1 MARSVLDASALLA
14 YLRREPGWE
23 QVLQVFTGTATMTT
37 VNFGEVAGWLVR
49 NGADE
54 TAVRALRNGL
64 VFPLTPVDD
73 DLCIRAALLEPLTR
87 SKGLGIGDRLC
98 LALAARSNAARGYR
112 GRRLAGDR
120 NRCRRGGPTHPLKFV
135 EQTNETFARQ

>member
-23 QVLQVFTGTATMTT
+23 QVLAAFSSTTTMTS

-49 NGADE
+49 KGADE
-54 TAVRALRNGL
+54 AAVRGLRNGL

-98 LALAARSNAARGYR
+98 LALAVRSSSVALTADAAWQEIAVG
-112 GRRLAGDR
+112 AG
-120 NRCRRGGPTHPLKFV
+120 V
-135 EQTNETFARQ
+135 EVQLIR

>member
-23 QVLQVFTGTATMTT
+23 QVLEAFTGTATMTT
-37 VNFGEVAGWLVR
+37 VSFGEVAGWLVR

-54 TAVRALRNGL
+54 AAVRGLRSGL

-98 LALAARSNAARGYR
+98 LALAARSDAVAVTADAAWQEIAAGA
-112 GRRLAGDR
+112 GVEVRLIR
-120 NRCRRGGPTHPLKFV
+120 
-135 EQTNETFARQ
+135 

>member
-14 YLRREPGWE
+14 YLRQEPGWE
-23 QVLQVFTGTATMTT
+23 QVLEALTGTTTMTS
-37 VNFGEVAGWLVR
+37 VNFGEVAGWMVR
-49 NGADE
+49 KGADE
-54 TAVRALRNGL
+54 AAVRGLRSGL

-98 LALAARSNAARGYR
+98 LALAARSDSIALTADAAWQEIATDAGVEV
-112 GRRLAGDR
+112 RLIR
-120 NRCRRGGPTHPLKFV
+120 
-135 EQTNETFARQ
+135 

>member
-23 QVLQVFTGTATMTT
+23 QVLETFTGTATMTT
-37 VNFGEVAGWLVR
+37 VNFGEVAGWLIR

-54 TAVRALRNGL
+54 AAVRGLRSGL
-64 VFPLTPVDD
+64 VFPLTPADD

-98 LALAARSNAARGYR
+98 LALAARFNAVAVTADAAWREI
-112 GRRLAGDR
+112 AGSA
-120 NRCRRGGPTHPLKFV
+120 GV
-135 EQTNETFARQ
+135 EVQLIR

>member
-23 QVLQVFTGTATMTT
+23 QVLQALTGTATMTS
-37 VNFGEVAGWLVR
+37 VSFGEVAGWMIR

-54 TAVRALRNGL
+54 AAVRALRTGL

-73 DLCIRAALLEPLTR
+73 DLCMRAALLEPLTR

-98 LALAARSNAARGYR
+98 LALAAHSGAVALTADAAWGE
-112 GRRLAGDR
+112 LAGAA
-120 NRCRRGGPTHPLKFV
+120 GV
-135 EQTNETFARQ
+135 EVQLIR

>member
-23 QVLQVFTGTATMTT
+23 QVLAAFSGTTTMTS
-37 VNFGEVAGWLVR
+37 VNFGEVAGWMVR
-49 NGADE
+49 KGADE
-54 TAVRALRNGL
+54 AAVRGLRNGL

-87 SKGLGIGDRLC
+87 AKGLGIGDRLC
-98 LALAARSNAARGYR
+98 LALAARSDSVALTANATWQDIA
-112 GRRLAGDR
+112 AGAGVVVQLIR
-120 NRCRRGGPTHPLKFV
+120 
-135 EQTNETFARQ
+135 

>member
-1 MARSVLDASALLA
+1 MTRSVLDASALLA

-23 QVLQVFTGTATMTT
+23 RVLGAFTGTTTMTS

-49 NGADE
+49 KGADE
-54 TAVRALRNGL
+54 AAVRGLRNGL

-98 LALAARSNAARGYR
+98 LALAARSGSIALTADAAWQEIAVG
-112 GRRLAGDR
+112 AG
-120 NRCRRGGPTHPLKFV
+120 V
-135 EQTNETFARQ
+135 EVQLIR

>member
-23 QVLQVFTGTATMTT
+23 QVLQAFTGTATMTT

-64 VFPLTPVDD
+64 VFPLAPVDD
-73 DLCIRAALLEPLTR
+73 DR
-87 SKGLGIGDRLC
+87 S
-98 LALAARSNAARGYR
+98 
-112 GRRLAGDR
+112 
-120 NRCRRGGPTHPLKFV
+120 
-135 EQTNETFARQ
+135 

>member
-1 MARSVLDASALLA
+1 MTRSVLDASALLA

-23 QVLQVFTGTATMTT
+23 QGLQAFTGTAAMTT

-54 TAVRALRNGL
+54 AAIRGLRNGL

-73 DLCIRAALLEPLTR
+73 DLAIRAALLEPLTR
-87 SKGLGIGDRLC
+87 FKGLGIGDRLC
-98 LALAARSNAARGYR
+98 LALATRSNAVAVTADAAWQEIAKAVG
-112 GRRLAGDR
+112 
-120 NRCRRGGPTHPLKFV
+120 V
-135 EQTNETFARQ
+135 EVKLIR

>member
-14 YLRREPGWE
+14 YLRQEPGWE
-23 QVLQVFTGTATMTT
+23 QVLEAFTGTTTMTS
-37 VNFGEVAGWLVR
+37 VNFGEVAGWMVR
-49 NGADE
+49 KGADE
-54 TAVRALRNGL
+54 AAVRGLRSGL

-98 LALAARSNAARGYR
+98 LALAARSDSIALTADAAWQEIATDAGVEV
-112 GRRLAGDR
+112 RLIR
-120 NRCRRGGPTHPLKFV
+120 
-135 EQTNETFARQ
+135 

>member
-23 QVLQVFTGTATMTT
+23 QVLEAFAGTATMTT

-54 TAVRALRNGL
+54 AAVRALRAGL
-64 VFPLTPVDD
+64 VFPLAPVDD
-73 DLCIRAALLEPLTR
+73 DLAIRAALLEPLTR
-87 SKGLGIGDRLC
+87 VRGLGIGDRLC
-98 LALAARSNAARGYR
+98 LALAARSGAVALTADAAWQEIAEPAGIEV
-112 GRRLAGDR
+112 RLIR
-120 NRCRRGGPTHPLKFV
+120 
-135 EQTNETFARQ
+135 

>member
-23 QVLQVFTGTATMTT
+23 QVLAAFSSTTTMTS

-49 NGADE
+49 KGADE
-54 TAVRALRNGL
+54 AAVRGLRNGL

-87 SKGLGIGDRLC
+87 SRGLGIGDRLC
-98 LALAARSNAARGYR
+98 LALATRSDAVAVTADAAWQEIADA
-112 GRRLAGDR
+112 AG
-120 NRCRRGGPTHPLKFV
+120 V
-135 EQTNETFARQ
+135 EVQLIR

>member
-23 QVLQVFTGTATMTT
+23 QVLEALTGTPTMTT

-54 TAVRALRNGL
+54 AAVRALRNGL

-73 DLCIRAALLEPLTR
+73 DLCIHAALLEPRTR

-98 LALAARSNAARGYR
+98 LALAARSNAIAITADAAWQEIAAVVG
-112 GRRLAGDR
+112 
-120 NRCRRGGPTHPLKFV
+120 V
-135 EQTNETFARQ
+135 EVQLIR

>member
-23 QVLQVFTGTATMTT
+23 QVLEAFTGTTTMTT

-54 TAVRALRNGL
+54 AAVRGLRNGL

-73 DLCIRAALLEPLTR
+73 DLCIRAALLEPRTR

-98 LALAARSNAARGYR
+98 LALAVRSDAVAVTADAAWQEIA
-112 GRRLAGDR
+112 AGA
-120 NRCRRGGPTHPLKFV
+120 GV
-135 EQTNETFARQ
+135 EVQLIR

>member
-23 QVLQVFTGTATMTT
+23 QVLEAFTGTAMMTT
-37 VNFGEVAGWLVR
+37 VNFGEVAGWMVR

-54 TAVRALRNGL
+54 AAVRAVRTGL

-73 DLCIRAALLEPLTR
+73 DLAIRAALFEPLTWF
-87 SKGLGIGDRLC
+87 KGLGIGDRLC
-98 LALAARSNAARGYR
+98 LALAARSGAVALTADAAWQEI
-112 GRRLAGDR
+112 A
-120 NRCRRGGPTHPLKFV
+120 GPTGV
-135 EQTNETFARQ
+135 EVRLIR

>member
-14 YLRREPGWE
+14 YLRQEPGWE
-23 QVLQVFTGTATMTT
+23 QVLQAFTGTATMTT

-54 TAVRALRNGL
+54 AVVRTLRNGL

-73 DLCIRAALLEPLTR
+73 DLAISAALLEPLTR

-98 LALAARSNAARGYR
+98 LALAARSNAVAVTADAA
-112 GRRLAGDR
+112 LAEAAEAVGIQVQLVR
-120 NRCRRGGPTHPLKFV
+120 
-135 EQTNETFARQ
+135 

>member
-23 QVLQVFTGTATMTT
+23 QVLQAFTGTATMTT

-54 TAVRALRNGL
+54 AAVRALRNGL

-73 DLCIRAALLEPLTR
+73 DLAIRAALLEPLTR
-87 SKGLGIGDRLC
+87 SRGLGIGDRLC
-98 LALAARSNAARGYR
+98 LALAARSGAVALTADTAWQEIAVAAG
-112 GRRLAGDR
+112 
-120 NRCRRGGPTHPLKFV
+120 V
-135 EQTNETFARQ
+135 EVQLIR